1 MNRLNQQRLI
11 RLRLQRGLAVRQL
24 ARDCGI
30 EIAVLNRLETG
41 DNPSL
46 ATMSVAALTR
56 VADRLG
62 VPVGVLFTHDP
73 SNTTPEEAINEYAEQ
88 ARPDAATLGALLT
101 VLQQETLVVVLAD
114 ALDWDTE
121 RVHQAAATLNDLLR
135 PTGTTVFK
143 HGGLMS
149 IKPLDDSHSDAE
161 LAVRR
166 HPRAKANQR
175 LATPARAR
183 ILYQAAREP
192 ISPHSLSKRDRINIA
207 VLLGAGLLVENETRK
222 YVPALDVELSLDP
235 LGQPRRQVA
244 TEVATEVTTAK
255 VTSGPGY

>member
-41 DNPSL
+41 DSPSL

-62 VPVGVLFTHDP
+62 VPVGILFTNDP
-73 SNTTPEEAINEYAEQ
+73 DNTAPEHAVEEATDEHT
-88 ARPDAATLGALLT
+88 DAAALGALLH
-101 VLQQETLVVVLAD
+101 VLHQETAVVCLAD
-114 ALDWDTE
+114 ALGWDIE
-121 RVHQAAATLNDLLR
+121 RVHKAAASLTVMLR
-135 PTGTTVFK
+135 PAGTTVFK
-143 HGGLMS
+143 HGGRMS

-166 HPRAKANQR
+166 HARAKPNQR

-183 ILYQAAREP
+183 ILYRAAREP
-192 ISPHSLSKRDRINIA
+192 ISPHSLSKQDRVNIA
-207 VLLGAGLLVENETRK
+207 VLLGAGLLVENENRK
-222 YVPALDVELSLDP
+222 YIPSTEIEISLNP
-235 LGQPRRQVA
+235 VA
-244 TEVATEVTTAK
+244 
-255 VTSGPGY
+255 G